1 MAIGTLIYVKAK
13 YKNGDDFFE
22 CGFDDVDDALTNNN
36 ALNNKDIVRPI
47 EIFEDKEYI
56 DEVRTR
62 KICEIL

>member
-1 MAIGTLIYVKAK
+1 MERTIYVKAK

-22 CGFDDVDDALTNNN
+22 SGFSDLNDALTNNN
-36 ALNNKDIVRPI
+36 ALNNEDIVRPI